1 MSNVA
6 NIQNSFLAASQEFE
20 NAWANPKY
28 TRFELPAPD
37 VNKVLSE
44 CYDVGKPIALTGS
57 MVWDMELKKAWNP
70 ANYIPYVVSRDH
82 AWGRYS
88 LDDVSEHF
96 VREIT
101 AKAWILEDTV
111 GPVFEEVFI
120 SHKER
125 RMIFLGRDQLT
136 TETGEAIRTN
146 EYQPL
151 FHVEHGVAGT
161 EDAPLNTWRIV
172 ILTENNDPRYHQ
184 PFEEMVKAGGLPGF
198 LEIYINRD
206 LDAQLTRK

>member
-6 NIQNSFLAASQEFE
+6 NIDNSFLAASLEFE

-44 CYDVGKPIALTGS
+44 CYEVGKPVSLTGS
-57 MVWDMELKKAWNP
+57 MVWDMELKKAWSP

-88 LDDVSEHF
+88 LNDESECF
-96 VREIT
+96 VREIE
-101 AKAWILEDTV
+101 AKAWIIEDTI

-125 RMIFLGRDQLT
+125 RIIFLGRDKLK
-136 TETGEAIRTN
+136 TETGETIHTN

-161 EDAPLNTWRIV
+161 EDAPLNT
-172 ILTENNDPRYHQ
+172 
-184 PFEEMVKAGGLPGF
+184 
-198 LEIYINRD
+198 
-206 LDAQLTRK
+206 